1 MTICL
6 ELRAQI
12 LRLHHVERWPAGTIA
27 RQLHLHRDTVKRV
40 LAATIVVVPTLR
52 PRTRQIDAYLPFI
65 TATLTKF
72 PRLTTSRLHVMVQER
87 GYRGASSTFRH
98 QVATLRP
105 RRNPEAFLRLRTLP
119 GDEAQVD
126 WAHLGHLQIGRAE
139 RPLMAFVMTLS
150 YSRRIF
156 LHFSLNARMDSFL
169 RGHVLAFEA
178 FGGVP
183 HVILSDNL
191 KSAVLERIGDAIRFN
206 PQYLAFAAHYR
217 FEPRP
222 VAVARGNEKGRVE
235 RSIRYIRDNFFAAR
249 TFVDVDD
256 LNNQAHAW
264 TAGAAS
270 DRPWPEGSQITVGA
284 AFDHERPRLMSMPP
298 NPYPREERVEVQSAK
313 TPYVRFDLN
322 DYSIPH
328 THVQRSLTVLAS
340 ADRVRILD
348 GTSVLTEHPRSFDK
362 AAQIELPEHLEAL
375 KLHKSRARHH
385 SHVDRL
391 SQAVPAMAEFL
402 SRAALAGHHLA
413 SITRTLNEFLDH
425 YGAPALQAAVLEAL
439 RCDVAH
445 PNAVRHALE
454 HARELA
460 HAIPLV
466 VPQLSEKARSLDV
479 HVPTRGLDAYDAL
492 QTTAVTTATTT
503 PTSAD
508 SKKSTTSKD
517 DPS

>member
-1 MTICL
+1 MTISL

-12 LRLHHVERWPAGTIA
+12 LRMHQVERWPVGTIA
-27 RQLHLHRDTVKRV
+27 RQLRLHRDTVKRV
-40 LAATIVVVPTLR
+40 LRASSLTVPTLS

-65 TATLTKF
+65 TAILTKF
-72 PRLTTSRLHVMVQER
+72 PRLTASRLHVMVQER
-87 GYRGASSTFRH
+87 GYRGASSHFRH
-98 QVATLRP
+98 QVAELRP

-119 GDEAQVD
+119 GEQSQVD
-126 WAHLGHLQIGRAE
+126 WAHFGHLQIGRAE

-169 RGHVLAFEA
+169 TGHVLAFEA

-183 HVILSDNL
+183 RIILSDNL

-222 VAVARGNEKGRVE
+222 VAVTRGNEKGRVE

-256 LNNQAHAW
+256 LNSQARAW
-264 TAGAAS
+264 AVGAAS
-270 DRPWPEGSQITVGA
+270 DRPWPEGAQMTVDA
-284 AFDHERPRLMSMPP
+284 AFDHEGPKLMSMPP
-298 NPYPREERVEVQSAK
+298 NPYPLEERVEVQSAK

-340 ADRVRILD
+340 ADRVRIID
-348 GTSVLTEHPRSFDK
+348 GVTVLAEHPRSFDK
-362 AAQIELPEHLEAL
+362 AAQIEKPEHLEAL
-375 KLHKSRARHH
+375 KQHKSRARHH

-439 RCDVAH
+439 RRDVAH

-454 HARELA
+454 HARELS
-460 HAIPLV
+460 HAQPLV
-466 VPQLSEKARSLDV
+466 VPQLSEKARALDV

-492 QTTAVTTATTT
+492 QTTTT
-503 PTSAD
+503 PTTITAASAD
-508 SKKSTTSKD
+508 LKKSITTKD